1 MTTLVK
7 SIHPQF
13 IYHLRSS
20 FLATL
25 RWWPIFFTSHCV
37 AVAAYE

>member
-25 RWWPIFFTSHCV
+25 RWWPIFFHQPLRCGCGI
-37 AVAAYE
+37 